1 MRKTNKVTA
10 LAAPEANT
18 TTLKAKAEAAKQK
31 IKAGKGK
38 GAPNAA
44 ESDAKRA
51 AKAQALRKK

>member
-1 MRKTNKVTA
+1 MNKGTSQTA
-10 LAAPEANT
+10 QDATGKAT
-18 TTLKAKAEAAKQK
+18 GLKAKAEAAKQK
-31 IKAGKGK
+31 IKAGGGK